1 MPKAKANQSRIGTQY
16 KTVGRLV
23 DLLRSALFGDEE
35 GKFSPEAIQ
44 EALTKVFDP
53 AGKGKGKGK
62 CKAESSTPG
71 SSGAVGAM

>member
-16 KTVGRLV
+16 KTVGRSV

-35 GKFSPEAIQ
+35 GKFSPAAIQ
-44 EALTKVFDP
+44 EALAKVFDP
-53 AGKGKGKGK
+53 AGKGKGKG
-62 CKAESSTPG
+62 KAESSTPG